1 MGELVYKLNLNQ
13 DWISFASISNIFLAF
28 LLIKINRI
36 RTFRLFNFLKIDI
49 YLSKH
54 NSERETQYLN
64 PYNIIGTLI
73 ISNTACLLLVFYLQK
88 VKNQKIYFFDFCS
101 LLLLIIIFL
110 ITRYFIATLLT
121 RRNNV
126 WKKIKPLIFRN
137 FTINL
142 QYAFAY
148 FLIVFI
154 GFNYNIPSFLFFI
167 TVNIISVMWVLSQ
180 SKVFFSIFK
189 FEAKEVIYFILYLCT
204 FKIFP
209 WYWFYKIVLEPR
221 F

>member
-13 DWISFASISNIFLAF
+13 DWISFASISNMFLAF

-36 RTFRLFNFLKIDI
+36 RTFRLLNFLKTDI

-54 NSERETQYLN
+54 SSERETQYLN
-64 PYNIIGTLI
+64 PYNIVGALI
-73 ISNTACLLLVFYLQK
+73 ISNTVCLSLVFFLQK
-88 VKNQKIYFFDFCS
+88 VKNQKIYFFEFCS
-101 LLLLIIIFL
+101 LLLLMIIFL

-121 RRNNV
+121 RRSNI
-126 WKKIKPLIFRN
+126 WKKIKPLIFKN

-142 QYAFAY
+142 QYAYAY
-148 FLIVFI
+148 FLLVFI

-167 TVNIISVMWVLSQ
+167 TINIISVMWFFSQ

-209 WYWFYKIVLEPR
+209 WYWFYTIVLEPR

>member
-1 MGELVYKLNLNQ
+1 MAELVYKLNLNQ
-13 DWISFASISNIFLAF
+13 DWISFASISNIFLSF

-36 RTFRLFNFLKIDI
+36 RTFRLLNFLKTDI
-49 YLSKH
+49 YLRKH

-73 ISNTACLLLVFYLQK
+73 ISNTICLSLVFFSEK
-88 VKNQKIYFFDFCS
+88 IKNQKIYFFEFCS
-101 LLLLIIIFL
+101 LLLLMIIFL
-110 ITRYFIATLLT
+110 MTRYFVATLLT
-121 RRNNV
+121 RRSNI
-126 WKKIKPLIFRN
+126 WKKIKPLIFKN
-137 FTINL
+137 FTLNL
-142 QYAFAY
+142 QYACVY
-148 FLIVFI
+148 FLLFFV

-167 TVNIISVMWVLSQ
+167 IINIISVMWFLSQ

-189 FEAKEVIYFILYLCT
+189 FKAKEVIYFILYLCT

-209 WYWFYKIVLEPR
+209 WYWFYTIVLEPR